1 MVSIGTRSPVYGRHG
16 MVSCSQPLASEI
28 GLRILKQ
35 GGNAVDAAIAIA
47 AALNLTEPCSTGV
60 GGDCFLLFYDAK
72 TKKVQGLNGSGRSP
86 AALTPEQ
93 VLVDLG
99 ADAVGIPSGH
109 GHAVTVPGT
118 VAGWVDA
125 VDAWGTLPMVEIL
138 APVIALAR
146 EGFPVSPLTAASWE
160 RGKTQLLRGPN
171 AGELLMP
178 DGEAPKTGEIF
189 ANPNLAK
196 CLEEV
201 AKYGKKSFYEDGRIA
216 RAIVDMVKSKGGV
229 MTLEDLKNH
238 TSTFVVPISTRFRGV
253 DVHEIPP
260 NGQGITALLA
270 LNILAQL
277 TKDGSVPTRGSAEE
291 VHLQIEALR
300 LAFADAKWY
309 VSDMEHNTTLPIVE
323 LLSEKYANQRAALV
337 NPKKA
342 AIDPKHGSPELS
354 CNTVSF
360 QVVDGQGNAVSMVNS
375 NYEGFG
381 TGLVPKGCGFT
392 LQNRGCNFE
401 LYGAKVGHPNTLAP
415 NKRPYHTII
424 PGLSTFADSGELHS
438 SFTVMG
444 AFMQPQGHVQVL
456 SHLLGHNMN
465 PQEALDA
472 PRFCIDVDRPTKP
485 GRSDGGSTV
494 LVESDLDSDVITAL
508 REQFGHHVT
517 EVTGLKRSVFGR
529 GQIILRDP
537 KSGVLCA
544 GSDGRAD
551 GCAMGCC
558 ITSTFASG
566 ITNLVYVTCHDVA
579 DAGVPYSRAQCI
591 PVDLSSS
598 TGNCRKTYD
607 HRVR

>member
-47 AALNLTEPCSTGV
+47 AALNVTEPCSTGV
-60 GGDCFLLFYDAK
+60 GGDCFLLFFDAK
-72 TKKVQGLNGSGRSP
+72 TKQVRGLNGSGRSP
-86 AALTPEQ
+86 AALTSEQ
-93 VLVDLG
+93 ALKSLG
-99 ADAVGIPSGH
+99 QDARVIPSSH

-125 VDAWGTLPMVEIL
+125 VEAWGTLEMAEIL
-138 APVIALAR
+138 RPAIELAR
-146 EGFPVSPLTAASWE
+146 EGFPVSPLTATSWE

-171 AGELLMP
+171 AAELLNEH
-178 DGEAPKTGEIF
+178 GEAPNAGEIF
-189 ANPNLAK
+189 KNENLAG
-196 CLEEV
+196 CFEEIV
-201 AKYGKKSFYEDGRIA
+201 KKGKKSFYEDGRIA
-216 RAIVDMVKSKGGV
+216 QAIVDMVKEKGGV

-238 TSTFVVPISTRFRGV
+238 TSTFVTPISTRFQGV

-270 LNILAQL
+270 LNILTQL
-277 TKDGSVPTRGSAEE
+277 TKDGKLPPQGSAEF

-300 LAFADAKWY
+300 LAFADAKWF
-309 VSDMEHNTTLPIVE
+309 VSDMEHNANLPVKE
-323 LLSEKYANQRAALV
+323 LLSEGYAKKRAALV
-337 NPKKA
+337 NREKA

-354 CNTVSF
+354 CDTVSF
-360 QVVDGQGNAVSMVNS
+360 QVIDAQGNAVSMVNS

-401 LYGAKVGHPNTLAP
+401 LHGAEVGHPNSLAP

-424 PGLSTFADSGELHS
+424 PGLSTFSDSGELHS
-438 SFTVMG
+438 SFSVMG
-444 AFMQPQGHVQVL
+444 GFMQPQGHVQVL
-456 SHLLGHNMN
+456 SHLLLHSQN

-472 PRFCIDVDRPTKP
+472 PRFSIDVGRPTKP
-485 GRSDGGSTV
+485 GSSGGSSV
-494 LVESDLDSDVITAL
+494 LVEKDLGADVIAAL
-508 REQFGHHVT
+508 KDKFGHKIQ
-517 EVTGLKRSVFGR
+517 EVEGFKRSTFGR

-537 KSGVLCA
+537 KTGVLCA

-551 GCAMGCC
+551 GCAMGW
-558 ITSTFASG
+558 
-566 ITNLVYVTCHDVA
+566 
-579 DAGVPYSRAQCI
+579 
-591 PVDLSSS
+591 
-598 TGNCRKTYD
+598 
-607 HRVR
+607 

>member
-47 AALNLTEPCSTGV
+47 AALNVTEPCSTGV

-72 TKKVQGLNGSGRSP
+72 TKQVRGLNGSGRSP
-86 AALTPEQ
+86 AALTAEQ
-93 VLVDLG
+93 AIKDLG
-99 ADAVGIPSGH
+99 EDATVIPSGH

-125 VDAWGTLPMVEIL
+125 VEAWGTLSMAEIL
-138 APVIALAR
+138 NPVIGLAR

-160 RGKTQLLRGPN
+160 RGKSQLLRGPN
-171 AGELLMP
+171 AAELLNADGQAPKAGELFTN
-178 DGEAPKTGEIF
+178 E
-189 ANPNLAK
+189 NLAK
-196 CLEEV
+196 CFEEV
-201 AKYGKKSFYEDGRIA
+201 VKNGKKAFYEDGRIA
-216 RAIVDMVKSKGGV
+216 RAIVNMVKEKGGV

-238 TSTFVVPISTRFRGV
+238 KSTFVTPISTKFQGV

-270 LNILAQL
+270 LNILTQL
-277 TKDGSVPTRGSAEE
+277 TKDGGLPPQGSAEF

-300 LAFADAKWY
+300 LAFADAKWF
-309 VSDMEHNTTLPIVE
+309 VSDMEHNTSLPVKE
-323 LLSEKYANQRAALV
+323 LLSENYAKKRATLV
-337 NPKKA
+337 DRTKA

-354 CNTVSF
+354 CDTVSF
-360 QVVDGQGNAVSMVNS
+360 QVIDGQGNAVSMVNS

-381 TGLVPKGCGFT
+381 TGLVPKNCGFT

-401 LYGAKVGHPNTLAP
+401 LHGSKMNHPNALAP

-444 AFMQPQGHVQVL
+444 GFMQPQGHVQVL
-456 SHLLGHNMN
+456 SNMLLHGMN

-472 PRFCIDVDRPTKP
+472 PRFSIDVDRPTKP
-485 GRSDGGSTV
+485 GRSDGGSSV
-494 LVESDLDSDVITAL
+494 LVEKDLGADVIAAL
-508 REQFGHHVT
+508 REKFGHNIQ
-517 EVTGLKRSVFGR
+517 EVEGFKRTTFGR

-537 KSGVLCA
+537 KTGVLCA

-551 GCAMGCC
+551 GCAMGW
-558 ITSTFASG
+558 
-566 ITNLVYVTCHDVA
+566 
-579 DAGVPYSRAQCI
+579 
-591 PVDLSSS
+591 
-598 TGNCRKTYD
+598 
-607 HRVR
+607 

>member
-1 MVSIGTRSPVYGRHG
+1 MVSIGTRSPVFARHG
-16 MVSCSQPLASEI
+16 MVACSQPLASEI

-47 AALNLTEPCSTGV
+47 AALNVTEPCSTGV

-72 TKKVQGLNGSGRSP
+72 SKTVKGLNGSGRSP

-93 VLVDLG
+93 AIKDLG
-99 ADAVGIPSGH
+99 EDAVGIPSGH

-125 VDAWGTLPMVEIL
+125 VDAWGSLTMEEIL
-138 APVIALAR
+138 QPAIQLAR
-146 EGFPVSPLTAASWE
+146 EGFPVSPLTAAGWE

-171 AGELLMP
+171 AAEMLIN
-178 DGEAPKTGEIF
+178 GEAPKAGEIF
-189 ANPNLAK
+189 VNANLAA

-201 AKYGKKSFYEDGRIA
+201 AQKGKKAFYEDGRIA
-216 RAIVDMVKSKGGV
+216 RAIVDMVKLKGGV

-238 TSTFVVPISTRFRGV
+238 TSTFVTPISTRFQGV

-260 NGQGITALLA
+260 NGQGITALVA
-270 LNILAQL
+270 LNILSQL
-277 TKDGSVPTRGSAEE
+277 TKNGNVPDKGSAAE

-300 LAFADAKWY
+300 LAFADAKWF
-309 VSDMEHNTTLPIVE
+309 VSDMEHNANLPVSE
-323 LLSEKYANQRAALV
+323 LLSEKYAAERAKLID
-337 NPKKA
+337 PTKA
-342 AIDPKHGSPELS
+342 AIDPKRGSPELS
-354 CNTVSF
+354 CDTVSF

-381 TGLVPKGCGFT
+381 TGLVPKRCGFT

-401 LYGAKVGHPNTLAP
+401 LHGAKTAHPNALAP

-438 SFTVMG
+438 SFSVMG
-444 AFMQPQGHVQVL
+444 GFMQPQGHVQVL
-456 SHLLGHNMN
+456 SHLLLHGMN

-472 PRFCIDVDRPTKP
+472 PRFCIDVDRPTKA
-485 GRSDGGSTV
+485 GRSGGSSSV
-494 LVESDLDSDVITAL
+494 LIEADLGSDVIAEL
-508 REQFGHHVT
+508 REQLGHNVT
-517 EVTGLKRSVFGR
+517 EVTGLKRSTFGR

-537 KSGVLCA
+537 KTGVLCA

-551 GCAMGCC
+551 GCAMGW
-558 ITSTFASG
+558 
-566 ITNLVYVTCHDVA
+566 
-579 DAGVPYSRAQCI
+579 
-591 PVDLSSS
+591 
-598 TGNCRKTYD
+598 
-607 HRVR
+607 